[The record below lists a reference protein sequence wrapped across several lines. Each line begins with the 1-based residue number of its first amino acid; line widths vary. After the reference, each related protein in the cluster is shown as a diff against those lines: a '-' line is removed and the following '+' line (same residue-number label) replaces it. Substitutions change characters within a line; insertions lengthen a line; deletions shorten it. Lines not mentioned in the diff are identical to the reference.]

1 MELEITEQNDNP
13 LLNRQEVKVVIKH
26 NEDSTPRRNQVIKN
40 LSEQLKAKKEL
51 VIIDHLKNAYGK
63 TETHGYAKIY
73 SDKESLEQIET
84 KPSMD
89 RHKDIDSHSS
99 GSKTE
104 KAPTEEAEETPSG
117 SKTEKAPNEEA
128 VESPAEEEEQKDE

>member
-13 LLNRQEVKVVIKH
+13 LLSRQEIKVVIKH

-40 LSEQLKAKKEL
+40 LAEQLKANREL

-63 TETHGYAKIY
+63 TETHGYAKVY
-73 SDKESLEQIET
+73 SDKESLTKIET

-89 RHKDIDSHSS
+89 RHKDIDAHS
-99 GSKTE
+99 GE
-104 KAPTEEAEETPSG
+104 KKAEEAAPSEEAPVEESSTEEGE
-117 SKTEKAPNEEA
+117 KT
-128 VESPAEEEEQKDE
+128 DE

>member
-13 LLNRQEVKVVIKH
+13 LLSRQEIKVVIKH

-40 LSEQLKAKKEL
+40 LAEQLKANREL

-63 TETHGYAKIY
+63 TETHGYAKVY
-73 SDKESLEQIET
+73 SDKESLTRIET

-89 RHKDIDSHSS
+89 RHKDIDSHS
-99 GSKTE
+99 GE
-104 KAPTEEAEETPSG
+104 KKTEEA
-117 SKTEKAPNEEA
+117 APPEEA
-128 VESPAEEEEQKDE
+128 PVEESSTEEGEKTDE

>member
-13 LLNRQEVKVVIKH
+13 LLNRQEIKVVIKH
-26 NEDSTPRRNQVIKN
+26 NENSTPRRNQVIKS
-40 LSEQLKAKKEL
+40 LSEQLKAKREL

-73 SDKESLEQIET
+73 SDKESLTRIET

-99 GSKTE
+99 ESKEE
-104 KAPTEEAEETPSG
+104 KAPAAEEAEEAPAEEAEETP
-117 SKTEKAPNEEA
+117 
-128 VESPAEEEEQKDE
+128 AEEEESKDE

>member
-13 LLNRQEVKVVIKH
+13 LLNRQEIKVVIKH
-26 NEDSTPRRNQVIKN
+26 SESSTPRRNQVIKN
-40 LSEQLKAKKEL
+40 ISEQLKTNREL

-73 SDKESLEQIET
+73 LDRESLSKIET
-84 KPSMD
+84 KPSME

-99 GSKTE
+99 E
-104 KAPTEEAEETPSG
+104 KETKEASIEQVAEEVEDTSEDA
-117 SKTEKAPNEEA
+117 SANEE
-128 VESPAEEEEQKDE
+128 EKTDE

>member
-1 MELEITEQNDNP
+1 MKKMELEIIEQNDNP
-13 LLNRQEVKVVIKH
+13 LLNRQEIKVVIKH
-26 NEDSTPRRNQVIKN
+26 NESSTPRRNQVIKN
-40 LSEQLKAKKEL
+40 ISEQLKANREL

-73 SDKESLEQIET
+73 SDKESLSKIET

-99 GSKTE
+99 E
-104 KAPTEEAEETPSG
+104 KETKEAPAKE
-117 SKTEKAPNEEA
+117 
-128 VESPAEEEEQKDE
+128 VAEEEEAPSEEASANEEEKTDE

>member
-13 LLNRQEVKVVIKH
+13 LLNRQEIKVVIKH
-26 NEDSTPRRNQVIKN
+26 NESSTPRRNQVIKN
-40 LSEQLKAKKEL
+40 ISEQLKANREL

-73 SDKESLEQIET
+73 SDRESLSKIET
-84 KPSMD
+84 KPSME

-99 GSKTE
+99 E
-104 KAPTEEAEETPSG
+104 KETKEAPVEQAAKEEEDTSEEAS
-117 SKTEKAPNEEA
+117 ANEE
-128 VESPAEEEEQKDE
+128 EKTDE

>member
-26 NEDSTPRRNQVIKN
+26 SEDSTPRRNQVIKN
-40 LSEQLKAKKEL
+40 LSEQLKAKREL

-104 KAPTEEAEETPSG
+104 KTPTEEAV
-117 SKTEKAPNEEA
+117 EA
-128 VESPAEEEEQKDE
+128 TTEEEEQKDE

>member
-13 LLNRQEVKVVIKH
+13 LLSRQEIKVVIKH

-40 LSEQLKAKKEL
+40 LAEQLKANREL

-63 TETHGYAKIY
+63 TETHGYAKVY
-73 SDKESLEQIET
+73 SDKESLTRIET

-89 RHKDIDSHSS
+89 RHKDIDSHS
-99 GSKTE
+99 GE
-104 KAPTEEAEETPSG
+104 KKAEEAAPSEEAPTEESSTDEGE
-117 SKTEKAPNEEA
+117 KT
-128 VESPAEEEEQKDE
+128 DE

>member
-13 LLNRQEVKVVIKH
+13 LLSRQEIKVVIKH

-40 LSEQLKAKKEL
+40 LAEHLKANREL

-63 TETHGYAKIY
+63 TETHGYAKVY
-73 SDKESLEQIET
+73 SDKESLTRIET

-89 RHKDIDSHSS
+89 RHKDIDSHS
-99 GSKTE
+99 GE
-104 KAPTEEAEETPSG
+104 KKAEEAPVEESSTDEG
-117 SKTEKAPNEEA
+117 EKTNE
-128 VESPAEEEEQKDE
+128 

>member
-13 LLNRQEVKVVIKH
+13 LLSRQEIKVVIKH

-40 LSEQLKAKKEL
+40 LAEQLKANREL

-63 TETHGYAKIY
+63 TETHGYAKVY
-73 SDKESLEQIET
+73 SDKESLTRIET
-84 KPSMD
+84 KPSID

-99 GSKTE
+99 E
-104 KAPTEEAEETPSG
+104 KKAEEAAPSEEQS
-117 SKTEKAPNEEA
+117 SEEA
-128 VESPAEEEEQKDE
+128 PAEEPSTEEGEKTDE

>member
-40 LSEQLKAKKEL
+40 LSEQLKAKREL

-84 KPSMD
+84 KPSIN

-104 KAPTEEAEETPSG
+104 KAPTEEAEETS
-117 SKTEKAPNEEA
+117 TEEA
-128 VESPAEEEEQKDE
+128 VESPAEEKEQKDE

>member
-13 LLNRQEVKVVIKH
+13 LLSRQEIKVVIKH

-40 LSEQLKAKKEL
+40 LAEQLKANREL

-63 TETHGYAKIY
+63 TETHGYAKVY
-73 SDKESLEQIET
+73 SDKESLTRIET

-89 RHKDIDSHSS
+89 RHKDIDSHS
-99 GSKTE
+99 GE
-104 KAPTEEAEETPSG
+104 KKAEEAAPPEE
-117 SKTEKAPNEEA
+117 
-128 VESPAEEEEQKDE
+128 VPAEESSTEEGEKTDE

>member
-13 LLNRQEVKVVIKH
+13 LLSRQEIKVVIKH

-40 LSEQLKAKKEL
+40 LAEHLKANKEL

-63 TETHGYAKIY
+63 TETHGYAKVY
-73 SDKESLEQIET
+73 SDKESLTRIET
-84 KPSMD
+84 KPSID

-99 GSKTE
+99 E
-104 KAPTEEAEETPSG
+104 KKAEEAAPSEEQS
-117 SKTEKAPNEEA
+117 SEEA
-128 VESPAEEEEQKDE
+128 PAEEPSTEEGEKTDE

>member
-13 LLNRQEVKVVIKH
+13 LLNRQEIKVVIKH
-26 NEDSTPRRNQVIKN
+26 SESSTPRRNQVIKN
-40 LSEQLKAKKEL
+40 IAEELKANREL

-73 SDKESLEQIET
+73 SDKESLSKIET
-84 KPSMD
+84 KPSME

-99 GSKTE
+99 E
-104 KAPTEEAEETPSG
+104 KETKEAPAEQVADEEEAPPEDAS
-117 SKTEKAPNEEA
+117 ANEE
-128 VESPAEEEEQKDE
+128 EKTDE

>member
-13 LLNRQEVKVVIKH
+13 LLSRQEIKVVIKH

-40 LSEQLKAKKEL
+40 LAEHLKANREL

-63 TETHGYAKIY
+63 TETHGYAKVY
-73 SDKESLEQIET
+73 SDKESLTRIET

-89 RHKDIDSHSS
+89 RHKDIDSHS
-99 GSKTE
+99 GE
-104 KAPTEEAEETPSG
+104 KKAEEAAPSEEAPTEESSTDEGE
-117 SKTEKAPNEEA
+117 KT
-128 VESPAEEEEQKDE
+128 DE